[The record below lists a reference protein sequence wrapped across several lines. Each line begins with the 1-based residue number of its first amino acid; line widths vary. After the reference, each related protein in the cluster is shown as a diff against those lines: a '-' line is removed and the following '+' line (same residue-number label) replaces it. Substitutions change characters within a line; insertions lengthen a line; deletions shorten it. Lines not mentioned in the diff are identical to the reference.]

1 MLQTKIIDNKTFV
14 FDTIRK
20 KWLLLTPEEKIR
32 QQVVKYLVDE
42 KKIPKSLIALEK
54 TITINNLT
62 KRFDILVYKESK
74 PWLLIECK
82 EPNVTLNDVTLQQIL
97 NYNHVLQVKYFAITN
112 GQDLLVWSV
121 ETNHC
126 ILMDDIPNWK

>member
-1 MLQTKIIDNKTFV
+1 MKIKVVDNNTYV
-14 FDTIRK
+14 FDAIRK

-32 QQVVKYLVDE
+32 QLVVEYLINE

-62 KRFDILVYKESK
+62 KRFDILVYKESE

-82 EPNVTLNDVTLQQIL
+82 EPNVVLNDATLQQIL
-97 NYNHVLQVKYFAITN
+97 HYNYVLQVKYFAITN
-112 GQDLLVWSV
+112 GKDLLVWSV
-121 ETNHC
+121 ETNNC
-126 ILMDDIPNWK
+126 MLIDDIPNWK

>member
-1 MLQTKIIDNKTFV
+1 MKIKVVDNNTYV
-14 FDTIRK
+14 FDAIRK

-32 QQVVKYLVDE
+32 QLVVEYLINE

-62 KRFDILVYKESK
+62 KRFDILVYKESE

-82 EPNVTLNDVTLQQIL
+82 EPNVALNDATLQQIL
-97 NYNHVLQVKYFAITN
+97 HYNHVLQVKYFAITN
-112 GQDLLVWSV
+112 GKDLLVWSV
-121 ETNHC
+121 ETNKC
-126 ILMDDIPNWK
+126 MLIDDIPNWK

>member
-82 EPNVTLNDVTLQQIL
+82 EPNVTLNDATLQQIL

>member
-20 KWLLLTPEEKIR
+20 KWLLLTPEERIR

-82 EPNVTLNDVTLQQIL
+82 EPNVTLNDATLQQIL